1 MRGLQPIDLAIGY
14 RLSFI
19 PKEPKRLRIDIRP
32 RGVEVW
38 LPLGFPLVMSSADL
52 NNGSPDFRH
61 PEKTDSVD
69 ELTRVY
75 GGLAPRLFFSQ
86 LVQDFR
92 PVRSL
97 QPELDRAS
105 FLYCRMR
112 GYRLW
117 LLFWSAISILIPT
130 LPLLCLIS
138 PADLGLTWFVCAIC
152 AEGPAVFI
160 LWKIHHKW
168 ISCRRDYTRWLRL
181 VHRRVAEEE
190 A

>member
-1 MRGLQPIDLAIGY
+1 LV
-14 RLSFI
+14 
-19 PKEPKRLRIDIRP
+19 DIRA
-32 RGVEVW
+32 RDVEVRV
-38 LPLGFPLVMSSADL
+38 PLTFPLVMSSADL
-52 NNGSPDFRH
+52 NNGSPDSRH

-75 GGLAPRLFFSQ
+75 GGLAPRNFFSQ

-92 PVRSL
+92 PSRSL
-97 QPELDRAS
+97 QPELERAS
-105 FLYCRMR
+105 FLYRRMR

-117 LLFWSAISILIPT
+117 LWFWSVISILVPT

-138 PADLGLTWFVCAIC
+138 TADLGLVWLVCAIC
-152 AEGPAVFI
+152 TEGPILLV
-160 LWKIHHKW
+160 LWKIHHHW

-190 A
+190 G

>member
-1 MRGLQPIDLAIGY
+1 
-14 RLSFI
+14 
-19 PKEPKRLRIDIRP
+19 
-32 RGVEVW
+32 
-38 LPLGFPLVMSSADL
+38 MSSADL
-52 NNGSPDFRH
+52 NNGSSDFRH

-75 GGLAPRLFFSQ
+75 GGLAPRNFFSQ

-92 PVRSL
+92 PIRSL
-97 QPELDRAS
+97 QPELERAS
-105 FLYCRMR
+105 FLYRRMR

-117 LLFWSAISILIPT
+117 LWFWSVISILVPT

-138 PADLGLTWFVCAIC
+138 TADLGLVWLVCAIC
-152 AEGPAVFI
+152 AEGPTILV
-160 LWKIHHKW
+160 LWKIHDHW